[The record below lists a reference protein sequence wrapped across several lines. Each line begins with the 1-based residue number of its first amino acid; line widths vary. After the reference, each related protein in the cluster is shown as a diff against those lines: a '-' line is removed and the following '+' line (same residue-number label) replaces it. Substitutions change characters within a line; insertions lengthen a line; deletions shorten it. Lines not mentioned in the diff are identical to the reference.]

1 MKHHF
6 HSVSNLPNKP
16 AVYALFGGKTLAY
29 IGVADK
35 LKQRISQH
43 LIKRDSSITTGT
55 SIVSLNPEYVTQVAW
70 WEHPDFSDRTKL
82 EAAELVA
89 FEILDPILRSRGS
102 IREAARSL
110 LGESLF
116 KSEMV
121 VLFSGEPTGLLEMPT
136 YEATLVRIDAL
147 EGRLAILEAEL
158 RTRQGKRLP
167 TNTAHE

>member
-1 MKHHF
+1 M
-6 HSVSNLPNKP
+6 
-16 AVYALFGGKTLAY
+16 
-29 IGVADK
+29 
-35 LKQRISQH
+35 
-43 LIKRDSSITTGT
+43 
-55 SIVSLNPEYVTQVAW
+55 
-70 WEHPDFSDRTKL
+70 
-82 EAAELVA
+82 VA